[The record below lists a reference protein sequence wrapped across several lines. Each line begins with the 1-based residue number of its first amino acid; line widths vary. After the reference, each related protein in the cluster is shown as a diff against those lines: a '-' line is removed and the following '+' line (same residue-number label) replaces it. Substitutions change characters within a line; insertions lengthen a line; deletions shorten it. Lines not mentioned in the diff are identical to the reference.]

1 MLFKEI
7 SKDLDSKIS
16 GGHYPP
22 GTSLPTEAELQS
34 QYQVSRTTIR
44 KAVDQLV
51 SQGKVIRKKG
61 SGLFIAPKIS
71 KQNILEMTGVIK
83 PSYLAASDMVKIND
97 SYFRLVGSYYSLI
110 FDISPQELLYNISFI
125 ASIKGKRTLEQVL
138 LPLYN
143 FPDFDAS
150 CLKVVPIIE
159 AVKSGKEKPVDLFQN
174 FQLVEATEEV
184 SKQLQIE
191 KNVPVFKTTNL
202 FSTKDSK
209 VVAVEY
215 RLQDALTTRYS
226 VDFS

>member
-1 MLFKEI
+1 M
-7 SKDLDSKIS
+7 
-16 GGHYPP
+16 
-22 GTSLPTEAELQS
+22 
-34 QYQVSRTTIR
+34 
-44 KAVDQLV
+44 
-51 SQGKVIRKKG
+51 
-61 SGLFIAPKIS
+61 
-71 KQNILEMTGVIK
+71 
-83 PSYLAASDMVKIND
+83 
-97 SYFRLVGSYYSLI
+97 
-110 FDISPQELLYNISFI
+110 
-125 ASIKGKRTLEQVL
+125 
-138 LPLYN
+138 
-143 FPDFDAS
+143 
-150 CLKVVPIIE
+150 VPIIE